1 MKKSKVRLPIIV
13 LGVLSVFLILGCPP
27 PEPPNPTN
35 PSKPGGGGTTT
46 DKVWTES
53 GVLKDDSFP
62 NGLYGY
68 SLGVSDNTVIVG
80 SIDTGLNSGA
90 GFIYTKGDN
99 WTLSKQVSSADGGG
113 DRTYG
118 FGRSVA
124 VSGDTSLVG
133 AFKGIRDVGRLHI
146 YTKGSESQI
155 IEGVNPGDRFG
166 YSVAISGDTAIV
178 GSPHVS
184 IRGRVRLFT
193 KGDDGT
199 WAAAPMQSALTG
211 ATSDL
216 ITASDPKDPDTFGS
230 SVAISGNTA
239 IVGAPGKDSK
249 RGAVYILTKGSDGIW
264 KVTQKLTAS
273 DGADGDIFGFSV
285 AISGDTAIVGAKESK
300 GTDGTSYIYTKGSDG
315 TWKETQRLTVAAG
328 SKGKFGHAVAIS
340 GDTAVVGAPLDGGK
354 GGAAYMYTK
363 GSNGIWTELKKIT
376 NSNVI
381 ANDMFGYAVAVSE
394 DTLVI
399 SAPHKKV
406 GSGTGAVYTY
416 TLQ

>member
-80 SIDTGLNSGA
+80 SIDKNLNSGA

-99 WTLSKQVSSADGGG
+99 WTLSKQLSSTYGGEPS
-113 DRTYG
+113 YG

-133 AFKGIRDVGRLHI
+133 AFKVTDDKGILHI
-146 YTKGSESQI
+146 YTKGNESQI
-155 IEGVNPGDRFG
+155 ISGIRIEEQFG

-178 GSPHVS
+178 GSPHLL

-193 KGDDGT
+193 KGNDGT
-199 WAAAPMQSALTG
+199 WADAPMQSALTG
-211 ATSDL
+211 ATSEF
-216 ITASDPKDPDTFGS
+216 IAASDWEEGDAFGS

-239 IVGAPGKDSK
+239 IVGAPDKDSK

-264 KVTQKLTAS
+264 KETQKLTAS

-285 AISGDTAIVGAKESK
+285 AISGDTAIVGAKDSK

-340 GDTAVVGAPLDGGK
+340 GDTAVVGAPLDGGEV
-354 GGAAYMYTK
+354 GAAYMYTK

-381 ANDMFGYAVAVSE
+381 AGDMFGYAVAVSE

-399 SAPHKKV
+399 SAPYKSV
-406 GSGTGAVYTY
+406 GSDTGAVYMY